1 MLRVHDLLSAVV
13 IVTDVSGVGGFMVI
27 DGLDSKAP
35 CFSSIVV
42 FGI

>member
-13 IVTDVSGVGGFMVI
+13 IVTDVSGVG